1 MSALVSAGTR
11 LDISGARSSPRQ
23 RGEAKG
29 LWPGGA
35 SIIPEMSVT
44 VEEFPGLPA
53 KVPASSRPEPELD
66 LVEDELL
73 VEEISIDGMC
83 GVY

>member
-1 MSALVSAGTR
+1 
-11 LDISGARSSPRQ
+11 
-23 RGEAKG
+23 
-29 LWPGGA
+29 
-35 SIIPEMSVT
+35 MSVT